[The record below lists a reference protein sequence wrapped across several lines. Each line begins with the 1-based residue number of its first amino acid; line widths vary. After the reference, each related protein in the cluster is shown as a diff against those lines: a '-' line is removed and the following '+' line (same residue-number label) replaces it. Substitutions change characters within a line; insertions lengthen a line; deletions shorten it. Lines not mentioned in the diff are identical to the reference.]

1 MTMEKSTSTIKT
13 QAASSYIGKLCRH
26 FVHKIEVEYT
36 ETTGKALFPGGTCL
50 MYAKSGHLTFEIEAR
65 DNEGL
70 QKIKGVLVRHLLK
83 FAYKEDLTIM
93 WHDEVA
99 G

>member
-1 MTMEKSTSTIKT
+1 MEKSTTTIKT
-13 QAASSYIGKLCRH
+13 PAASSYIGKLCRH

-36 ETTGKALFPGGTCL
+36 ETTGKALFPGGTCM
-50 MYAKSGHLTFEIEAR
+50 MYAEPGQLIFEIEAR
-65 DNEGL
+65 DDEGL
-70 QKIKGVLVRHLLK
+70 EKIKGVLVRHLVK
-83 FAYKEDLTIM
+83 FAYKEDLTIR